1 MEVEVRDLQGRVTGR
16 SEVEVRDGG
25 RIEFKVMGGRVVRGV
40 MRVEEGEGV
49 RGGEV
54 RAVDEGKGM
63 HVPEHF

>member
-1 MEVEVRDLQGRVTGR
+1 MVVEVRDVQGRVTGK
-16 SEVEVRDGG
+16 SEVQVRDGG

-40 MRVEEGEGV
+40 MRVEKGEGV

-63 HVPEHF
+63 YVPEHF